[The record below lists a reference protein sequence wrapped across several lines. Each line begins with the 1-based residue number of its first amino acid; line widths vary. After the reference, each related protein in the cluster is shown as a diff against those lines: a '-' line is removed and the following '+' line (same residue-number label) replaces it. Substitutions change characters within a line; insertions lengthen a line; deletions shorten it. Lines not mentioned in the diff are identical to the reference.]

1 MELEGF
7 FAEEKRGAAL
17 DEYPPFYVRGEGT
30 LVRVDAVTLIT
41 NGFDVEVKPLFG
53 VRLNYL
59 TTRLRLNYLT
69 TRLRPLFSVLFD
81 YLLSAFWFAAFVL
94 LRNSIF
100 VPKRRNQPTDRS
112 ARRQPLLRVSNL
124 KTRLLASSR
133 LMEVLHGTT
142 LFP

>member
-53 VRLNYL
+53 V
-59 TTRLRLNYLT
+59 RLNYLT

>member
-1 MELEGF
+1 LGF
-7 FAEEKRGAAL
+7 GWNWKASSRRRNGA
-17 DEYPPFYVRGEGT
+17 PRPFYVRGEGT

-53 VRLNYL
+53 V
-59 TTRLRLNYLT
+59 RLNYLT

>member
-59 TTRLRLNYLT
+59 TTRLR
-69 TRLRPLFSVLFD
+69 PLFSVLFD

-100 VPKRRNQPTDRS
+100 VRNRRNQPTDRS